1 MVENC
6 LISKLP
12 EILTPL
18 KVTEMSDEKVRELA
32 SESEEVLMER
42 MELENEIDILSQ
54 SLKKCTMNR
63 SRL

>member
-1 MVENC
+1 
-6 LISKLP
+6 
-12 EILTPL
+12 
-18 KVTEMSDEKVRELA
+18 MSDEKVRELA